1 MFCFMNGDDFSIPV
15 EQPHFVLVDAASIS
29 LCLAFLSVTN
39 QFYANLGFFGMGCQ
53 TNSPPEAG
61 GLLKVLDK
69 NNRNRWQICFTCVI
83 LFDPHINSIQIPS
96 TRTAD
101 KYELCGW
108 SDIQWSL
115 SGFCQVSVLVLFVC
129 FYPAVAGLLRSSDRA
144 PRF

>member
-39 QFYANLGFFGMGCQ
+39 QFYATLGFFGMGCQ

-61 GLLKVLDK
+61 RLVKVLDK
-69 NNRNRWQICFTCVI
+69 NNRNRWQISVSLVSYCLI
-83 LFDPHINSIQIPS
+83 HISTAFESQIS

-115 SGFCQVSVLVLFVC
+115 GFVRFLFCFCLFV
-129 FYPAVAGLLRSSDRA
+129 FTWL
-144 PRF
+144 